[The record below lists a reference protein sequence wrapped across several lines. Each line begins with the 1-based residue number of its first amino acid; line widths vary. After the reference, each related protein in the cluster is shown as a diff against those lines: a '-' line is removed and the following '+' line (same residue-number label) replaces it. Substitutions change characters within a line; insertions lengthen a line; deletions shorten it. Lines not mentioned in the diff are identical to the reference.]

1 MPALNIFDTIPEQ
14 HFLTSMYR
22 KVSCSSVDGTLTMLG
37 ASESHILT
45 TELFEWGKEN
55 ILPIKFSFLNYY
67 NKKLKFLKHGVLL
80 QD

>member
-22 KVSCSSVDGTLTMLG
+22 KGSCSSVDGTLTMLG

-45 TELFEWGKEN
+45 TELFE
-55 ILPIKFSFLNYY
+55 
-67 NKKLKFLKHGVLL
+67 
-80 QD
+80 